1 MSRSHL
7 DAGIAMNMGICS
19 ETAPKLRDQVGSKSY
34 TNYMQKVLPKIQNK
48 KRQARNT
55 SGPDVHKRVQTQN
68 RFATLQEDQ
77 SLKKVKA
84 QTTNSKEKT

>member
-7 DAGIAMNMGICS
+7 DGGIAMNMGICS

-48 KRQARNT
+48 KRQARKT
-55 SGPDVHKRVQTQN
+55 SGLDVHKRVQTKN
-68 RFATLQEDQ
+68 RFANLQEDQ
-77 SLKKVKA
+77 SLNKAKA
-84 QTTNSKEKT
+84 QIADS